1 MSNKKDIKA
10 WLGKMSSDKEFN
22 KKFDGIEDE
31 KEIVALAKKEG
42 YNFTEE
48 ELADVKMEAVSGG
61 AGGFKNLFAKAT
73 NYASKGAKTMSN
85 INDSIQN
92 QESKDVS
99 FSVSFGKDGIK
110 WGKK

>member
-10 WLGKMSSDKEFN
+10 WLERMSSDEEFN

-31 KEIVALAKKEG
+31 KEVVALAKKEG

-48 ELADVKMEAVSGG
+48 ELADLKMEAVSGG
-61 AGGFKNLFAKAT
+61 FSFRGLFGKAAEVAT
-73 NYASKGAKTMSN
+73 KGAQKLN
-85 INDSIQN
+85 DINNAVQN
-92 QESKDVS
+92 HESKDVS
-99 FSVSFGKDGIK
+99 FGISFGKNGIT